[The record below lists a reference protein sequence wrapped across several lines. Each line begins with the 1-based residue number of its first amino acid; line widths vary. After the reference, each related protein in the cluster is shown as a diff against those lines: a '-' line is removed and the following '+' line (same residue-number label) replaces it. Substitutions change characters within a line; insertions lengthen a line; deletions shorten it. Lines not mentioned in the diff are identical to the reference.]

1 MRKAK
6 DGTDTTVRKTE
17 SWKMNIDEQLGTGT
31 YKNIEVMSSRSV
43 TTNFNG
49 SAELHRL
56 VTLFFHPSCHS
67 QIKQDLHV
75 MASGTSK
82 S

>member
-6 DGTDTTVRKTE
+6 DGRDTMVWKTE
-17 SWKMNIDEQLGTGT
+17 SWKMKIDEQLGT
-31 YKNIEVMSSRSV
+31 YKNIDVMSARSV
-43 TTNFNG
+43 NTNFNG

-67 QIKQDLHV
+67 
-75 MASGTSK
+75 
-82 S
+82 

>member
-6 DGTDTTVRKTE
+6 HSRNTTVRKTE
-17 SWKMNIDEQLGTGT
+17 SWKIKTDEQLGTGT
-31 YKNIEVMSSRSV
+31 YKNIDVMDARSV
-43 TTNFNG
+43 TTDFQG

-67 QIKQDLHV
+67 QI
-75 MASGTSK
+75 SK
-82 S
+82 ICM

>member
-6 DGTDTTVRKTE
+6 DGRDTMVRKTE
-17 SWKMNIDEQLGTGT
+17 SWKMNIDERFGTGT
-31 YKNIEVMSSRSV
+31 YKNIDVMSARSV
-43 TTNFNG
+43 T

-56 VTLFFHPSCHS
+56 ATLFFYPSCHS

-75 MASGTSK
+75 MAS
-82 S
+82 